1 MRKRRYKVAQLKTN
15 VMRLLEQANI
25 PYEMTTYDVKDG
37 KIDGQAV
44 AEKIGK
50 KAEQVFKT
58 LVAVGKTKN
67 CYVFVIPVNLELD
80 LKKAAAVTGEKSIEM
95 LHVKDLQKTTGYIR
109 GGCSPIG
116 MKKAFRTFIHE
127 SAKSLDTITVN
138 GGKIGV
144 QVTVN
149 AKQLCDY
156 IEGNF
161 EDLTKA

>member
-1 MRKRRYKVAQLKTN
+1 MANPKTN

-25 PYEMTTYDVKDG
+25 SYEMTTYVVSDG

-50 KAEQVFKT
+50 KVEQVFKT
-58 LVAVGKTKN
+58 LVAVGKSKTH
-67 CYVFVIPVNLELD
+67 YVFVIPVHLELD
-80 LKKAAAVTGEKSIEM
+80 LKKAAMVSGEKSIEM

-127 SAKSLDTITVN
+127 SAKSLESMTVS

-144 QVTVN
+144 QVTV
-149 AKQLCDY
+149 APEALCHY
-156 IEGNF
+156 IEGSF
-161 EDLTKA
+161 EDLIKA

>member
-1 MRKRRYKVAQLKTN
+1 MANPKTN
-15 VMRLLEQANI
+15 VMRILEQANI
-25 PYEMTTYDVKDG
+25 PYEMTTYEVSDG

-58 LVAVGKTKN
+58 LVAVGKTGTH
-67 CYVFVIPVNLELD
+67 YVFVIPVDLELD
-80 LKKAAAVTGEKSIEM
+80 LKKAAAVSGEKSIEM

-116 MKKAFRTFIHE
+116 MKKAFRTFIHI
-127 SAKSLDTITVN
+127 SAKSLEAMTVS

-144 QVTVN
+144 QVTV
-149 AKQLCDY
+149 APQALCHY
-156 IEGNF
+156 IKGSF
-161 EDLTKA
+161 EDITKA

>member
-1 MRKRRYKVAQLKTN
+1 MANPKTN

-25 PYEMTTYDVKDG
+25 PYEMTTYEVKDG

-44 AEKIGK
+44 AAKIGK
-50 KAEQVFKT
+50 PAKQVFKT
-58 LVAVGKTKN
+58 LVAVGKSKAN
-67 CYVFVIPVNLELD
+67 YVFVIPVDLELD
-80 LKKAAAVTGEKSIEM
+80 LKKAGHVAGEKSIEM

-127 SAKSLDTITVN
+127 SAKDLEEMTVS

-144 QVTVN
+144 QVTLN
-149 AKQLCDY
+149 PEALCQY
-156 IEGNF
+156 IDGCF
-161 EDLTKA
+161 EDLTKAE

>member
-1 MRKRRYKVAQLKTN
+1 MAQMKTN
-15 VMRLLEQANI
+15 VMRLLDQAHI
-25 PYEMTTYDVKDG
+25 SYEVTTYDVKDG

-58 LVAVGKTKN
+58 LVAVGKTKTN
-67 CYVFVIPVNLELD
+67 YVFVIPVDLELD
-80 LKKAAAVTGEKSIEM
+80 LKKAASVTGEKSIEM

-116 MKKAFRTFIHE
+116 MKKAFGTFIHE
-127 SAKSLDTITVN
+127 SAKSLETITIS

-144 QVTVN
+144 QVTISPEDLRN
-149 AKQLCDY
+149 Y
-156 IEGNF
+156 IEGSF
-161 EDLTKA
+161 MDLTKV